1 MTPLTP
7 LTPMASPDLTGPAP
21 AMAGPTS
28 SATASAMATVSPAAM
43 VPTAPSSSRSG
54 PVGRRRGLG
63 ALIAVELVK
72 LKRSAV
78 WVVSLLLPLMAV
90 ITGSVNYMA
99 NREALA
105 AGWVSMS
112 SQVTLFYS
120 ILFFSLGVSLLVS
133 TAWRVEHRG
142 TSWNA
147 MRTTGH
153 SATAVVVAK
162 SLVVLVPVA
171 AMQVILVALTWVV
184 GMALGLGPAIPP
196 SFVVSCLLAVPI
208 CLPLVAVQSLLS
220 MLMRSFAAPVALAFG
235 GCVLGFGMLAAQSPL
250 VYAIPQG
257 LVSRCLT
264 LGSSALSD
272 AGGLTVSDVLPVA
285 GAAAV
290 LGLLTWGVLAIVAR
304 RTGGV
309 RV

>member
-7 LTPMASPDLTGPAP
+7 VASPDLPCPAP
-21 AMAGPTS
+21 AVAGGTAGGMAAASPPPMAPVPPGP
-28 SATASAMATVSPAAM
+28 AG
-43 VPTAPSSSRSG
+43 SG
-54 PVGRRRGLG
+54 PVGRRRGMG

-90 ITGSVNYMA
+90 ITGSVNYTA
-99 NREALA
+99 NREALT

-133 TAWRVEHRG
+133 AAWRVEHRG

-153 SATAVVVAK
+153 SAAAVVVAK

-171 AMQVILVALTWVV
+171 AMQVVLVALTWVV

-196 SFVVSCLLAVPI
+196 SFVVSGLLAVPI

-272 AGGLTVSDVLPVA
+272 AGGLTAGDILPVA

-290 LGLLTWGVLAIVAR
+290 LGLLTWGALAIVAR

-309 RV
+309 RL